1 MRLNSAA
8 QCVGQHALHAIT
20 RDEAYLALIEH
31 KEYQQTV
38 IAILLANAPL
48 LEQRV
53 RKLENVSRANRPH
66 SHNSNLGRALLTQRV
81 EHTVDTVNR
90 LSRQY
95 PIGITRKTTRVG
107 DIHIRNIVE
116 RARSVCLSD
125 ERGRQESQKA

>member
-53 RKLENVSRANRPH
+53 RELENVSRANRPH
-66 SHNSNLGRALLTQRV
+66 SHNSNLGRALLTQCV
-81 EHTVDTVNR
+81 KHTVDTVNR
-90 LSRQY
+90 SRRQDCVEV
-95 PIGITRKTTRVG
+95 TCETTRVS
-107 DIHIRNIVE
+107 DIHIRNI
-116 RARSVCLSD
+116 A
-125 ERGRQESQKA
+125 